1 MNVLELFGMAM
12 RTVISN
18 PLRTILTM
26 LGVIIGVASVITLV
40 AIGQGTA
47 AQIEKQYEGLGT
59 NLIVVN
65 LLGNGRAQQLDYNE
79 LMQIENLPEFA
90 AFAPT
95 INKSGANVKYDR
107 TKKTYTVIGTNDRY
121 LDVMKAEMETG
132 RFITEADVE
141 NRSQVAIVGSTV
153 AEELFGSLNPVGE
166 EINIDGVVYTIVG
179 KTKTKG
185 SNSTGSSVDNSIF
198 LPLVSAQRDFKLGSI
213 RTLNIEAAD
222 KDNIAA
228 AQTTIEAYLTN
239 KFKSSDGYR
248 VVNQDE
254 LMNARKEASTSLT
267 NQLISVAC
275 ISLLVGGIGIMN
287 IMMVTVSERTRE
299 IGIRKSIGAKRR
311 NILIQFLVEASVI
324 SGLGGLIGLLGGIA
338 LAIAWPH
345 FNPSQT
351 TKISMDVGLYAFLF
365 SVLVGVIF
373 GLYPANKASKLRPI
387 DALRTD

>member
-222 KDNIAA
+222 KNNIAA
-228 AQTTIEAYLTN
+228 AQSTIEAYLTN

-324 SGLGGLIGLLGGIA
+324 SGLGGLIGLLGGVA

>member
-18 PLRTILTM
+18 PMRTILTM

-40 AIGQGTA
+40 AIGQGTS
-47 AQIEKQYEGLGT
+47 AQIEKQYESLGT

-79 LMQIENLPEFA
+79 LMQIEQLPEFA

-95 INKSGANVKYDR
+95 INKAGANVKYDR

-132 RFITEADVE
+132 RFITPADVE

-153 AEELFGSLNPVGE
+153 AQDLFGSLNPVGE

-185 SNSTGSSVDNSIF
+185 SNSTGTSVDNSIF
-198 LPLVSAQRDFKLGSI
+198 LPLISAQRDFKLGSI

-228 AQTTIEAYLTN
+228 AQATIEAYLTT

-254 LMNARKEASTSLT
+254 LMNARKEASSSLT

-338 LAIAWPH
+338 LAFAWPH

-351 TKISMDVGLYAFLF
+351 TKISLDVGLYAFLF

>member
-166 EINIDGVVYTIVG
+166 EINIDGFVYTIVG

-222 KDNIAA
+222 KNNIAA
-228 AQTTIEAYLTN
+228 AQSTIEAYLTN

-324 SGLGGLIGLLGGIA
+324 SGLGGLIGLLGGVA

>member
-107 TKKTYTVIGTNDRY
+107 TKNTYTVVGTNDRY

-132 RFITEADVE
+132 RFITEADLE

-153 AEELFGSLNPVGE
+153 AEDLFGSLNPVGE
-166 EINIDGVVYTIVG
+166 EINIDGFVYTIVG

-222 KDNIAA
+222 KNNIAA
-228 AQTTIEAYLTN
+228 AQSTIEAYLTN